1 MSWLKGIFGDENT
14 DALKRAEPIVARVNA
29 LEDGMRVRVYGRP
42 GIYAKSGRL
51 SMNVE
56 WAEPAGEG
64 ALKRAFEL
72 LKAELE
78 KAGFTP
84 GTMTDK
90 LSLDL
95 AMDGMNDTLIQAD
108 SPEQALQIIEHT
120 MFHLWQSARIK
131 EILN

>member
-1 MSWLKGIFGDENT
+1 MKPDIRPLIIQGVFR
-14 DALKRAEPIVARVNA
+14 DALKQMDKLQTQQEKLSVISNIV
-29 LEDGMRVRVYGRP
+29 P
-42 GIYAKSGRL
+42 
-51 SMNVE
+51 
-56 WAEPAGEG
+56 
-64 ALKRAFEL
+64 
-72 LKAELE
+72 ELE